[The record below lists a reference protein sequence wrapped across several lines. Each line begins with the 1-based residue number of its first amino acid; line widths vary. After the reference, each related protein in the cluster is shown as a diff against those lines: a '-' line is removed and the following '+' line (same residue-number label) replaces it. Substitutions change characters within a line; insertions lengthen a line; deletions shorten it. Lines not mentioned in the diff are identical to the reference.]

1 MAPPAETEHTHNYT
15 AVVTAPTCAEDGYT
29 TYTCGC
35 GDSYVADVTPA
46 VDHSYV
52 GGSCVYCGAAG
63 GTGGEN
69 EGEPDVLPL
78 PVIVAK
84 SFSLSFEDEVLVN
97 FYYSVSDMTY
107 VVEHGLL
114 VFHTNPGSPDYA
126 QANVVYDEPNY
137 DTAKARYG
145 VTTAGIPA
153 KAMGDTCYYAAF
165 ARLSNDIIVYSNMYE
180 YSPKKYAMNM
190 LAKDTTSDKQKALC
204 VAMLNYGAAAQEYF
218 GYNTDSLM
226 NNELTDEQ
234 RAMVIPYDANLF
246 KGTVAADANKTTN
259 FEATSTGFGK
269 KSATV
274 SFEGAFC
281 VNYYFTPNAAVSGDM
296 TLYIWTPK
304 AYANAGVLSIDNA
317 AEVIT
322 MVAGTD
328 GRYWGQ
334 VSGIAAKELDETY
347 YVAAVYSDAQGN
359 SYCTGV
365 IPYSLSK
372 YCMNNASG
380 TMGELAQAT
389 AMYGYYAKLFFT
401 T

>member
-1 MAPPAETEHTHNYT
+1 
-15 AVVTAPTCAEDGYT
+15 
-29 TYTCGC
+29 
-35 GDSYVADVTPA
+35 
-46 VDHSYV
+46 
-52 GGSCVYCGAAG
+52 
-63 GTGGEN
+63 
-69 EGEPDVLPL
+69 
-78 PVIVAK
+78 
-84 SFSLSFEDEVLVN
+84 
-97 FYYSVSDMTY
+97 MTY